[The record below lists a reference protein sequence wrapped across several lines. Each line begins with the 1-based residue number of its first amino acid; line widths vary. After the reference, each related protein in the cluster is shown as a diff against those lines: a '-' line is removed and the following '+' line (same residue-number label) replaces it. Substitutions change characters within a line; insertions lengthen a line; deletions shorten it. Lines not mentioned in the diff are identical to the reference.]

1 MKRVLVLTALMVFL
15 YGCKVP
21 CTSPTSVA
29 YNVESWAITYY
40 ECTNGD
46 ALRVDWNAAFNSVG
60 LCSTVPSALAEV
72 APTDMRQL
80 GGPVANLLCP
90 IVVPEIVNMAFNPI
104 IKPEYGCNPA
114 KVGVYATEAIEYL
127 CELIPLAP
135 ASK

>member
-1 MKRVLVLTALMVFL
+1 MKKLLPIIFMVTFL

-46 ALRVDWNAAFNSVG
+46 ALRVDWNTAFNSVG
-60 LCSTVPSALAEV
+60 LCST
-72 APTDMRQL
+72 APTDLEKVDPDSLKRL
-80 GGPVANLLCP
+80 GGPISVLLCP
-90 IVVPEIVNMAFNPI
+90 IVVPELVDMSFKPI

-114 KVGVYATEAIEYL
+114 LVGKYAEEAVEYL
-127 CELIPLAP
+127 CEMIPFAP
-135 ASK
+135 ESK